1 MSPTILTIGFSCL
14 SGFVAVCLLTLM
26 IAGGANSSPEFAA
39 TLKWMMWAV
48 LISTS
53 VCIVAA
59 VGLLMA
65 RQPAAA
71 MLASVLPMQI
81 CIILFVVLWDIGK
94 VQGGDPAPSTAKI
107 VVRALVLLIFGGG
120 GLVMFYVGAREHHLQ
135 RLLLNFSQ
143 PVMAE
148 ILESKVFT
156 SETSVNRQP
165 GEVKLV
171 DSTQTH
177 RPDVRF
183 RYVVDGKEYESD
195 LLYPAAIVRTY
206 ASESSAAE
214 ELKPFPPGAKVT
226 AYVNAELPGKAYL
239 VPEKSAGPV
248 VFLILGFCLPTVAVL
263 AGKLV

>member
-14 SGFVAVCLLTLM
+14 SGFVALCLLTLM
-26 IAGGANSSPEFAA
+26 LMGGANASPEFEA
-39 TLKWMMWAV
+39 TLKWMTLTV

-53 VCIVAA
+53 VCILAA
-59 VGLLMA
+59 IALLLL

-71 MLASVLPMQI
+71 MLASILPMQI

-94 VQGGDPAPSTAKI
+94 VQGGDPAPSVAKI

-135 RLLLNFSQ
+135 RMLLKFAQ
-143 PVMAE
+143 PVKAE

-156 SETSVNRQP
+156 SESQVTRDP
-165 GEVKLV
+165 GQVKAV
-171 DSTQTH
+171 DSTETH

-206 ASESSAAE
+206 ASESSAAD
-214 ELKPFPPGAKVT
+214 ELKPFPVGAKVT
-226 AYVNAELPGKAYL
+226 AFVNAELPGKAYL
-239 VPEKSAGPV
+239 VPEKSAGPA
-248 VFLILGFCLPTVAVL
+248 VFLILGFCLPAVAML